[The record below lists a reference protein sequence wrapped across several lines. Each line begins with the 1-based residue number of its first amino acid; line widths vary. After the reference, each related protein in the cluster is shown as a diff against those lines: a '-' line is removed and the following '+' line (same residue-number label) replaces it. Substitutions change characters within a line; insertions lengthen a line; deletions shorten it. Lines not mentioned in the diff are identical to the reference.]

1 MVDFHKLNVNDVTK
15 ETTDCVSFA
24 FDIPDNL
31 KDTFSFV
38 QGQYI
43 TLKLA
48 VNGEEL
54 RRCYS
59 VCTSPHDGELRVA
72 AKKVM
77 GGRVSTW
84 LNEQLQKGD
93 ELEVMPPMGNFFS
106 PLDPGNQKTYVLFA
120 GGSGITPVLSILKT
134 VLQDEPKSKVILFY
148 GNLNESATIF
158 NKQLNA
164 IEEKNAD
171 RLTIYYILDQP
182 ENEVSPIEKGVLSA
196 EKTKVLLDKYV
207 DIEGDNEYFLCGPPG
222 MKDGVLMTLE
232 EVVSDKDRIHVE
244 VFTIDEEGGQ
254 KNGNKDGA
262 SSFAGNCSASIVMDG
277 DDFEVNIKEGQVVL
291 QAALDAGIDAPFS
304 CRGGMCM
311 TCRAKLTDGSVN
323 MDKNYALT
331 DPEVEEGY
339 ILTCQA
345 HPTSEKIC
353 VDYDA
358 Y

>member
-1 MVDFHKLNVNDVTK
+1 MADFHKLNINDVTR
-15 ETTDCVSFA
+15 ETADCVSFA
-24 FDIPDNL
+24 FSIPENL
-31 KDTFSFV
+31 RDTYSFI

-43 TLKLA
+43 TLKL
-48 VNGEEL
+48 VINGEEL

-59 VCTSPHDGELRVA
+59 VCTSPNDGELRVA
-72 AKKVM
+72 AKKVK
-77 GGRVSTW
+77 GGRASTW
-84 LNEQLQKGD
+84 LNEELKVGD
-93 ELEVMPPMGNFFS
+93 ELEVMPPMGNFYS
-106 PLDPGNQKTYVLFA
+106 DMNSVNQKTYVLFA

-158 NKQLNA
+158 RKQLNA

-182 ENEVSPIEKGVLSA
+182 ENEVPAIVKGVLSS
-196 EKTKVLLDKYV
+196 EKTKALMDKYV
-207 DIEGDNEYFLCGPPG
+207 DLTGDNEYFLCGPPG
-222 MKDGVLMTLE
+222 MKDGVLLTLE

-254 KNGNKDGA
+254 KNDKEDGA
-262 SSFAGNCSASIVMDG
+262 SSFAGNCSALIVMDG
-277 DDFEVNIKEGQVVL
+277 DDYEVDIKEGQVVL

-331 DPEVEEGY
+331 DSEVEEGY

-345 HPTSEKIC
+345 HPTTEKIG